1 MNLIKRATLILLLST
16 FSFSHVWAGT
26 YEETIDIFRN
36 AGESAGFFNTSYG
49 YAVFPTITKVGV
61 VIGGAGGDGRVYV
74 ADKYVGDTQSA
85 QMSVGLQFGAQG
97 FSQIVFFQDKTA
109 FDTFTSG
116 KFKFGVQASAVA
128 ITAGA
133 TASSGTGGNTESSS
147 GNKNNAKTKGE
158 WVQGMAIFTVI
169 KGGLMYETALAGQ
182 TFTYTPL
189 KPK

>member
-1 MNLIKRATLILLLST
+1 MNIIKRVTLILLLST
-16 FSFSHVWAGT
+16 FSFGNVWAAAYDQT
-26 YEETIDIFRN
+26 VEIFKN
-36 AGESAGFFNTSYG
+36 AGESADFFDNSYG
-49 YAVFPTITKVGV
+49 YAVFPTITKIGF

-74 ADKYVGDTQSA
+74 QGEYVGDTQST

-109 FDTFTSG
+109 FDMFTG
-116 KFKFGVQASAVA
+116 EKFKFGVQASAVA

-133 TASSGTGGNTESSS
+133 SASVGTSGNTEGSS

-158 WVQGMAIFTVI
+158 YVKGMAIFTVI
-169 KGGLMYETALAGQ
+169 KGGLMYETVLAGQ

-189 KPK
+189 K